1 MEDKDATI
9 IQLKA
14 QLYDNYTNT
23 KGLTDMLDAVVKAL
37 ELNKEKDITADDI
50 LDRISY
56 LKSLEEGNKKPTSRK
71 ACGFFSYGPQKNIV
85 H

>member
-56 LKSLEEGNKKPTSRK
+56 LKSLEER
-71 ACGFFSYGPQKNIV
+71 
-85 H
+85 